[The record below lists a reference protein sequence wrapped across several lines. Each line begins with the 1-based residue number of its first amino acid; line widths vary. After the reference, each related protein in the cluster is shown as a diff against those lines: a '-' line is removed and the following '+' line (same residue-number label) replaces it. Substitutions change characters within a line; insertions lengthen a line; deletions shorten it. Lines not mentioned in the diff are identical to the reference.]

1 MDDPVGPLGEAQDQ
15 VVVLA
20 PVILGAEAADGLD
33 QRSPVDA
40 EMAHIV
46 RGEQQ
51 IGGPI
56 GLEERVPAL
65 LPRVIDL
72 VLVGVD
78 QVGRRGVV
86 ERADHLEEC
95 RRRQDIIMV
104 EEPDELPRGQRQGG
118 IGGPGNP
125 LVPRTDGRP

>member
-20 PVILGAEAADGLD
+20 PIILGTEAADGLD

-40 EMAHIV
+40 EMADIV
-46 RGEQQ
+46 VSKQQ

-56 GLEERVPAL
+56 RLEERLPAL
-65 LPRVIDL
+65 LPRVIGL

-78 QVGRRGVV
+78 QVGCRGLV
-86 ERADHLEEC
+86 ERADHLEEGV
-95 RRRQDIIMV
+95 RHQDIIRV
-104 EEPDELPRGQRQGG
+104 KEAHELPRGQGERG
-118 IGGPGNP
+118 IAVARRSPGFAG
-125 LVPRTDGRP
+125 DGRP

>member
-20 PVILGAEAADGLD
+20 AVILGAEAADGLD

-51 IGGPI
+51 IG
-56 GLEERVPAL
+56 
-65 LPRVIDL
+65 
-72 VLVGVD
+72 
-78 QVGRRGVV
+78 
-86 ERADHLEEC
+86 
-95 RRRQDIIMV
+95 
-104 EEPDELPRGQRQGG
+104 
-118 IGGPGNP
+118 
-125 LVPRTDGRP
+125 